1 MNIRSTDL
9 IRRNKELKT
18 WDFTGN
24 NLIADPSRHGKC
36 WKIKNIYT
44 KMRWTQPAP
53 TVQRT
58 YGADKS
64 VRGLK
69 CLCLRLHLKVWH
81 IFCLPVFILCWRQKT
96 FQSVHLRPCRC
107 KSLGLLPPLQ
117 ITGGSGK
124 LYFRPIFGSLQ
135 WKCSG
140 PCCVLMCVIF
150 SPALEKSE
158 NVKVEFLTRWG

>member
-1 MNIRSTDL
+1 MENV
-9 IRRNKELKT
+9 
-18 WDFTGN
+18 
-24 NLIADPSRHGKC
+24 GKS
-36 WKIKNIYT
+36 KKYT

-69 CLCLRLHLKVWH
+69 CLCLRSHLTVWH

-96 FQSVHLRPCRC
+96 FQPVHLRPCRC

-140 PCCVLMCVIF
+140 PCCVLMITYVCHFPTCFGKIWKCKGWV
-150 SPALEKSE
+150 SHPARVKSDDGGRPMVAGVTTPLLRMME
-158 NVKVEFLTRWG
+158 IL